1 MIADSSVR
9 RGAMM
14 FAVSAK
20 CQKRQQRKEQLQT

>member
-9 RGAMM
+9 RGAMI

-20 CQKRQQRKEQLQT
+20 CQKLQYRKEQ